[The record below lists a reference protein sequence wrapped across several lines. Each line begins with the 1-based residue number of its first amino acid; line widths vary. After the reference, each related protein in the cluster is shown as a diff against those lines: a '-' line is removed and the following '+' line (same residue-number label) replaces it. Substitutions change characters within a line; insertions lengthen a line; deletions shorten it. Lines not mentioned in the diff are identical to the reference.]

1 MQIYPN
7 EEAPECSS
15 RVPFYLSDFRQ
26 GVLWNS
32 MKIKGAVEVKQG
44 LDLIQTNSY
53 QDVGWVAFIFF
64 FGLGRQENMKI
75 NRMGWDSSYPVWGWY
90 MCVT

>member
-1 MQIYPN
+1 
-7 EEAPECSS
+7 
-15 RVPFYLSDFRQ
+15 
-26 GVLWNS
+26 

-75 NRMGWDSSYPVWGWY
+75 NRMGWDSSYPVWG
-90 MCVT
+90 